1 MSRFHFA
8 LDPVL
13 RMRERTER
21 ERLAE
26 VATLEGERAR
36 LEAAIRREQATI
48 HQGQAGQRRQLAGR
62 VDMRDLRTGASAT
75 LGAMRRAGRLAV
87 ELAGVYRRIEE
98 ARGRLMLAARD
109 RRAVER
115 VREQRQETWRREED
129 RREARRLDDVAA
141 EAWRRGPMNRAPA
154 TDSTAPPTAGSD
166 QPRMDA

>member
-26 VATLEGERAR
+26 VARLEAERSR

-48 HQGQAGQRRQLAGR
+48 TQGQAGQRQQLEGR
-62 VDMRDLRTGASAT
+62 VDMTGLRSNAASS

-87 ELAGVYRRIEE
+87 ELAGAYHRIEE
-98 ARGRLMLAARD
+98 ARVRLMLAARD

-115 VREQRQETWRREED
+115 LREQRELAWRRDQD
-129 RREARRLDDVAA
+129 RREAGRLDDVAA
-141 EAWRRGPMNRAPA
+141 EAWRRGPLGPA
-154 TDSTAPPTAGSD
+154 RHTTVHED
-166 QPRMDA
+166 DA

>member
-1 MSRFHFA
+1 
-8 LDPVL
+8 
-13 RMRERTER
+13 MRERTER

-36 LEAAIRREQATI
+36 LEDAIRREQATI
-48 HQGQAGQRRQLAGR
+48 NQGQSGQRQQLAGR

-115 VREQRQETWRREED
+115 VREQREAAWRREED
-129 RREARRLDDVAA
+129 RRESRRLDDVAA
-141 EAWRRGPMNRAPA
+141 EAWRRGPMNRPR
-154 TDSTAPPTAGSD
+154 TEEPTSPRGPGHD